1 MTMTIAQRIDSLIK
15 LGDILKDDYSPEIEV
30 VIHNSSIE
38 NPWFTTDNIRL
49 SLDAIANSYLDKEA
63 LNTFAKR
70 YH

>member
-1 MTMTIAQRIDSLIK
+1 MTIAQRIDSLIK